1 MELTRRQIIM
11 LIGIIVL
18 IFTLKFLNEA
28 YISKAS
34 YNKTKTLKI
43 IDDKGQVEGIAEKFD
58 NSLRSVEKQTG
69 NIFQNATDFVADQV
83 TNTTSSVTETIIK
96 NTTESIIKQIEK
108 LPGENQT
115 QIKELI
121 CK

>member
-11 LIGIIVL
+11 LAGIIIL
-18 IFTLKFLNEA
+18 IFALKFLNDA
-28 YISKAS
+28 YISKANS
-34 YNKTKTLKI
+34 NKTKTLKI

-58 NSLRSVEKQTG
+58 GGLRNIEKRTE
-69 NIFQNATDFVADQV
+69 NIYQNATDFVANQI
-83 TNTTSSVTETIIK
+83 TNTTNTITENVVKTTVQNII
-96 NTTESIIKQIEK
+96 NQIEK
-108 LPGENQT
+108 LPGDNQT